1 MTTHTR
7 LFVILVGVFLGVATT
22 EALIIGTLI
31 AVFLG
36 LIISLI
42 KIEARYNRRKTKI

>member
-22 EALIIGTLI
+22 EALIIGAI
-31 AVFLG
+31 VAIFLG
-36 LIISLI
+36 SIVTLI
-42 KIEARYNRRKTKI
+42 KIELWIKQNF